1 MFSARA
7 PIRFIS
13 IALLASA
20 LLVPGAAYAVN
31 TGSANFTNYV
41 SAGDSLTAGFQSA
54 SLIDISQ
61 RNSYPAI
68 IARQAGVADFEQ
80 PLVSPPGIPGI
91 LTLQG
96 LFPTVIAPSPGQG
109 HPENATLPRLY
120 NNLAVPGETVHSMLT
135 VSSDVPATGKPGLH
149 DLILR
154 GIAGPQINEVVG
166 AKPTFV
172 TLWIGNN
179 DALGAATTGNL
190 ALLTPVAS
198 FQADYTKII
207 GAIASTGAKM
217 AIANIP
223 DVTSIPF
230 VTTIPPVLVDPKT
243 NQVVISGGNPVPLI
257 GPKGLLGPGDHVLL
271 SASADLGHG
280 LGIPKQVGGTGL
292 PLPASDVL
300 LAADAATIN
309 NQIQQFNGIIQAA
322 AQQVG
327 AAYVDVNSLLK
338 QLASTGI
345 EIGGI
350 PFNAGFLTGGVFS
363 YDGVHPTAFG
373 YAFVANAFID
383 AINQTFGGQ
392 IPEADLSQAIFGLSA
407 ATPAAA
413 RGEELGADAAG
424 ATDVTGAADAASAVQ
439 ETIWTPY
446 LFTPEATHNL
456 LSVLANP
463 AGAAPSGGGS
473 GGGGGGGG
481 GGHHH
486 PHG

>member
-7 PIRFIS
+7 PIPFIVLLAL
-13 IALLASA
+13 ALL
-20 LLVPGAAYAVN
+20 LPGAALAVN

-54 SLIDISQ
+54 SLIDVSQ
-61 RNSYPAI
+61 KKSYPAV
-68 IARQAGVADFEQ
+68 IAGQAGVADFEQ

-96 LFPTVIAPSPGQG
+96 LFPTVILPTPGQG

-198 FQADYTKII
+198 FQADYTKIV

-230 VTTIPPVLVDPKT
+230 VTTIPPFLVDPKT
-243 NQVVISGGNPVPLI
+243 NKPVIIGGGTVPLI
-257 GPKGLLGPGDHVLL
+257 GPKGLLRPNDHVLL

-280 LGIPKQVGGTGL
+280 LGIPKQAGGTGL

-300 LAADAATIN
+300 LAEDAQAIN
-309 NQIQQFNGIIQAA
+309 NQIQQFNAIIQAA
-322 AQQVG
+322 AQQLG
-327 AAYVDVNSLLK
+327 AAYVDINAQLK
-338 QLASTGI
+338 VLATTGI

-350 PFNAGFLTGGVFS
+350 PFSASFLTGGVFS

-373 YAFVANAFID
+373 YAFVANTFID
-383 AINQTFGGQ
+383 AINQQFGAQ
-392 IPEADLSQAIFGLSA
+392 IPEADLSASIFGTSA
-407 ATPAAA
+407 VSPAAA
-413 RGEELGADAAG
+413 RGEESEAEAGRDETDAPPANG
-424 ATDVTGAADAASAVQ
+424 ATDEVTAMQQA
-439 ETIWTPY
+439 IWTPY
-446 LFTPEATHNL
+446 IFTPEALRNL
-456 LSVLANP
+456 LSVLVNP
-463 AGAAPSGGGS
+463 AGAAPSS
-473 GGGGGGGG
+473 GG
-481 GGHHH
+481 GGHHRH